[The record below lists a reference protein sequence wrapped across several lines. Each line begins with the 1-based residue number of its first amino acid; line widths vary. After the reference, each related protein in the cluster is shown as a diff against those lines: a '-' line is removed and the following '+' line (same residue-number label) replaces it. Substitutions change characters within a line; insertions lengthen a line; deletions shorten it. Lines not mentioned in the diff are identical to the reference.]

1 MLSGFHFLWGKD
13 DATENRDHFSSL
25 CEQGLFHSQRHLIS
39 EISSYRVDPAAE
51 VRLGGIA
58 TLPIQAYRDLVD

>member
-1 MLSGFHFLWGKD
+1 MLRRTGTISHPCVSKVCFT
-13 DATENRDHFSSL
+13 A
-25 CEQGLFHSQRHLIS
+25 QRHLRS
-39 EISSYRVDPAAE
+39 EISSYTVDPAAE